1 MTGDAPASDAD
12 TQPSSKRKAYW
23 EALTGSLSDWQ
34 ADIGIAVNALA
45 LFAFFVALLTIPVSS
60 LVGQILEYYRSLT
73 SLFNPFERL
82 FSIRIPNYVRDI
94 AVFWVVSG
102 AIGARTTLWFN
113 RKLFEIAD
121 GVVKK
126 AERDPESI
134 RLLEQRM
141 GKKAVEEEL
150 RFAREQRDFHHIT
163 PAKRRIMWFG
173 CLVTGPLF
181 FVRIVRVNPSMPTYS
196 PVTGR
201 KMVVIQLGT
210 LLVAFGVLFALNWA
224 TL

>member
-1 MTGDAPASDAD
+1 MAVSPAPGAD
-12 TQPSSKRKAYW
+12 KKPSSEGAAYL
-23 EALTGSLSDWQ
+23 EALRGSLSDWQ
-34 ADIGIAVNALA
+34 SDIGIALNALA
-45 LFAFFVALLTIPVSS
+45 LFALFVALLTIPVSS
-60 LVGQILEYYRSLT
+60 IVGQILEYYRSLT

-82 FSIRIPNYVRDI
+82 FSIRIPNHIRDM
-94 AVFWVVSG
+94 AVFWVISG

-126 AERDPESI
+126 AESDPESI

-141 GKKAVEEEL
+141 GKKAIADEL

-163 PAKRRIMWFG
+163 PAKKRIMWAG

-181 FVRIVRVNPSMPTYS
+181 FVRIVQVNPSMPTYS

-201 KMVVIQLGT
+201 KMVAIQLGT